1 MSRSEFRCVRGVK
14 LRVTNFRDL
23 VRFAGHVVN
32 SGASRV
38 QNFDA
43 LFFMLGWVRCS
54 FHKKHTGTRYAELV
68 FLHPVG
74 SASYKVHSSVSGAQN
89 IDALFFVI
97 GWSRCGFHEM
107 LTGTRYIE
115 LGILHPVGS
124 ACHIVNSDASG
135 PRNIDALFFTLGW
148 DHLDLTKSVPGQV
161 TLNLCFCI
169 RWDL

>member
-1 MSRSEFRCVRGVK
+1 MHYFSCLAGSGAVSIK
-14 LRVTNFRDL
+14 STP
-23 VRFAGHVVN
+23 GHVTPN
-32 SGASRV
+32 
-38 QNFDA
+38 
-43 LFFMLGWVRCS
+43 LC
-54 FHKKHTGTRYAELV
+54 
-68 FLHPVG
+68 FLHPLG
-74 SASYKVHSSVSGAQN
+74 SASYKVHSGVSGAQN

-148 DHLDLTKSVPGQV
+148 DHMDLTKSVPGQV

-169 RWDL
+169 QWDL